1 MIHDSWVE
9 IFILDPMNEE
19 MFNAVNVDDEVDIAM
34 AEMDAVAEN
43 FNSNI

>member
-1 MIHDSWVE
+1 MINDPPVK

-19 MFNAVNVDDEVDIAM
+19 YFNAVNVDDEVDIAM
-34 AEMDAVAEN
+34 AEMDAMAEN

>member
-1 MIHDSWVE
+1 MINDPRVK

-34 AEMDAVAEN
+34 AEMDAMAEN